1 MNSTSL
7 LAEISFG
14 SALIA
19 LVVLFVLI
27 GVATPK
33 EGGKESGFYGI
44 CILLFICTLLFTVV
58 YFPYKWIFKGDRKA
72 VAEESAPPKTSPTG
86 DNVPGN
92 KPPPV
97 SEPKSNPPA
106 TKSVVIG
113 EGGLPIGKPERQP
126 PPPDP
131 EPVVDVGRQ
140 EMEMVKTAYARA
152 DELSRELTAETIGTY
167 VMEADRLVAA
177 AGRCTTQD
185 AKGLA
190 LLIAANTYF
199 RAASWL
205 RNFYDDRSTFVVNG
219 ERLSGNSYASRVAW
233 QLSTE
238 CEAVDS
244 IAKQVLDPS
253 DAYAKATGISRDGVL
268 LIKQDLRNT
277 RMRSVREESLRLMD
291 AGASKRVYN
300 LYNNK

>member
-7 LAEISFG
+7 LAEISIG
-14 SALIA
+14 NALIA

-27 GVATPK
+27 GVAAPK
-33 EGGKESGFYGI
+33 KGEEESAFFGF
-44 CILLFICTLLFTVV
+44 CLLLFICTLLFTVV
-58 YFPYKWIFKGDRKA
+58 YFPYKWIFKRDRTTVVEKT
-72 VAEESAPPKTSPTG
+72 APPKTSPTDG
-86 DNVPGN
+86 NVPDN
-92 KPPPV
+92 TPAV
-97 SEPKSNPPA
+97 SEPKRNPPA

-131 EPVVDVGRQ
+131 KPVVDVGRQ
-140 EMEMVKTAYARA
+140 EMEMVKTAKARV
-152 DELSRELTAETIGTY
+152 DVPMRELTAETIGTY
-167 VMEADRLVAA
+167 VMGADRLVAA

-190 LLIAANTYF
+190 LLIAADTYF

-205 RNFYDDRSTFVVNG
+205 HNFYDDRSTFVVNG
-219 ERLSGNSYASRVAW
+219 ERLFGNSYAKRVVW

-238 CEAVDS
+238 CEAVCS

-253 DAYAKATGISRDGVL
+253 DAYAKGTDITRDGVL

-277 RMRSVREESLRLMD
+277 RMRLVGEESLRLMD
-291 AGASKRVYN
+291 AGSSKRVYN
-300 LYNNK
+300 LYNNE